1 MTKALVINNGELGS
15 NLLNSYKFDHLFTYD
30 NFQEANGKNFKEL
43 LFAALPDSKERAN
56 KYSQEDT
63 DIIENMK
70 NILKTIK
77 VDRIIVISTIEVYN
91 DIDRELDE
99 DYDCDWFINHP
110 YGNHR
115 YMFEYFIKNRFENH
129 HIIRLPHIFEHVK
142 KSDLINEIINK
153 NFEKSSIQMNYQFY
167 YLDWL
172 LHDIDVVLDK
182 NIKLCNFS
190 TEPIGLT
197 ELMTVLKIP
206 QEKRIDDSMKGVF
219 CYIISKHANS
229 FKDGGKNHIRNKKKI
244 LHLIENLV

>member
-1 MTKALVINNGELGS
+1 VINNGELGS

-30 NFQEANGKNFKEL
+30 NFKEATGKNFTEL

-56 KYSQEDT
+56 KYSQEDV

-70 NILKTIK
+70 DILKTIK

-91 DIDRELDE
+91 DIDKELDE

-115 YMFEYFIKNRFENH
+115 YMFEYFIKFQFKNH
-129 HIIRLPHIFEHVK
+129 HIIRLPHIFTYVR
-142 KSDLINEIINK
+142 KSDLINEVINK
-153 NFEKSSIQMNYQFY
+153 NFEKSVIQMNYQFY
-167 YLDWL
+167 FLDWL
-172 LHDIDVVLDK
+172 MCDIAVVLDK
-182 NIKLCNFS
+182 NIELCNFS

-206 QEKRIDDSMKGVF
+206 QEKRFDYSMKGIF
-219 CYIISKHANS
+219 CYIGSKHSNS
-229 FKDGGKNHIRNKKKI
+229 FKDSGKNYIRNKEKI
-244 LHLIENLV
+244 LYLIENLV